1 MSNQLSDLKKK
12 KHSKNHSLTMT
23 LLLSNHSMK
32 IIRAYSQFNS
42 QKFYEKATIIV
53 VSQTQKPKVSKLFKV
68 TWFINGGAKIH
79 PRPFVFVLVL
89 LTTTAQCLSNII
101 YLFTLKWNYWGI
113 YHIMFGTKNMTEM

>member
-1 MSNQLSDLKKK
+1 MSNQLSDLKK

-68 TWFINGGAKIH
+68 T
-79 PRPFVFVLVL
+79 
-89 LTTTAQCLSNII
+89 
-101 YLFTLKWNYWGI
+101 
-113 YHIMFGTKNMTEM
+113 